1 MEEFDGLLTKTV
13 LLQETP
19 IMLSLIRLKNDH
31 TQVEC
36 VIKDRYLAAYIFRL
50 PNDQYQIHV
59 EGKRNKRNQI
69 VVKHMRINNPDG
81 YIKVIGTP
89 E

>member
-1 MEEFDGLLTKTV
+1 MEQFDGLMTKTV
-13 LLQETP
+13 LLQEKP
-19 IMLSLIRLKNDH
+19 IMLSLIRLKSDQG
-31 TQVEC
+31 QVEC
-36 VIKDRYLAAYIFRL
+36 VIKDRYLSSYIFRL
-50 PNDQYQIHV
+50 PNDKYILHV

-69 VVKHMRINNPDG
+69 VVKHMSIKNPDG